1 MSHTIFFKILILG
14 DSNVG
19 KTSMM
24 MRYTTN
30 TFSTS
35 YKATIGADFLTKTI
49 LLDDKKITLQCWDT
63 AGKER
68 FQSLGTSFYRGTDGA
83 LFVYDV
89 TNPSSLK
96 HLTKWK
102 NQFNDLIY
110 GLHTHLG
117 ANGPCAKVD
126 KRRVGSELVYID
138 QVGPVGGSSFIRS
151 WGYCPYCRGDYKG
164 TSANRAQFVVD
175 IRHEANVNY

>member
-1 MSHTIFFKILILG
+1 MKLR
-14 DSNVG
+14 NG
-19 KTSMM
+19 KLTQGLPENPTYEELTS
-24 MRYTTN
+24 
-30 TFSTS
+30 
-35 YKATIGADFLTKTI
+35 G
-49 LLDDKKITLQCWDT
+49 C
-63 AGKER
+63 
-68 FQSLGTSFYRGTDGA
+68 
-83 LFVYDV
+83 
-89 TNPSSLK
+89 
-96 HLTKWK
+96 
-102 NQFNDLIY
+102 
-110 GLHTHLG
+110 HLG